1 MQCEVV
7 PAHEDSAKQQI
18 MCRPPK
24 ATEMD
29 ADAAAEHWAK
39 RALMVGLLRSISGMV
54 LTPVV
59 PGILKSALNED
70 QSKVA
75 MYQADWIFY
84 GSAIQLIIGP
94 VCGAIGDG
102 KLGRKPILVACA
114 LLQAL
119 GACAVLAAH
128 EGLLGPLQLWSA
140 WLLRQVATVAAM
152 TTTSASISDAYAHD
166 RTKIAKTAARLGGMQ
181 MGVGMLLG
189 PALGATIASKYGP
202 RGTGVVAILGG
213 VLALLGQLL
222 LVPEAGAGTRTKTEV
237 KNPFVAPLRLF
248 SEGAP
253 LRYLACASLCQALC
267 RGESAVYS
275 PFMVDI
281 WGAGPKG
288 LALTM
293 TVVGATFAASQAL
306 LVGPLVKKFGAA
318 GALRLGYACSTLQRV
333 IWSYYTY
340 PGIMLLGLALGSPG
354 FGADSIIQQLALEY
368 HPSSTPPRGELAA
381 SFSSLGTLGV
391 LASSKA
397 LGFLFAWGA
406 PRGWPGAPFA
416 VGAAASLCA
425 FSCASLG
432 ARAKAKTA

>member
-1 MQCEVV
+1 MVNWEGSPSSSRVRCCKHWGRV
-7 PAHEDSAKQQI
+7 PSS
-18 MCRPPK
+18 RPTK
-24 ATEMD
+24 G
-29 ADAAAEHWAK
+29 
-39 RALMVGLLRSISGMV
+39 V
-54 LTPVV
+54 
-59 PGILKSALNED
+59 
-70 QSKVA
+70 
-75 MYQADWIFY
+75 
-84 GSAIQLIIGP
+84 
-94 VCGAIGDG
+94 
-102 KLGRKPILVACA
+102 
-114 LLQAL
+114 
-119 GACAVLAAH
+119 
-128 EGLLGPLQLWSA
+128 LGPLQLWSA

-189 PALGATIASKYGP
+189 PAFRCDYRLEIGP

-306 LVGPLVKKFGAA
+306 FVGPLVKKVRRRGRSEA
-318 GALRLGYACSTLQRV
+318 GLRVQHAPTTHMVVLHASRGHAF
-333 IWSYYTY
+333 
-340 PGIMLLGLALGSPG
+340 GLALGSPG
-354 FGADSIIQQLALEY
+354 FGADSIIQQLALDY

-391 LASSKA
+391 LASSKV
-397 LGFLFAWGA
+397 LGFFFAWGA
-406 PRGWPGAPFA
+406 PLGWPGAPFA

-432 ARAKAKTA
+432 ARAKAKPGEFCVST

>member
-1 MQCEVV
+1 
-7 PAHEDSAKQQI
+7 

-24 ATEMD
+24 SNNDD
-29 ADAAAEHWAK
+29 ADAAAAHWAK
-39 RALMVGLLRSISGMV
+39 RALSIGLLRSVSGMV

-59 PGILKSALNED
+59 PGILKGALGGD
-70 QSKVA
+70 QARVA

-189 PALGATIASKYGP
+189 PALGATISSKYGP
-202 RGTGVVAILGG
+202 RGTGIVAIVGG
-213 VLALLGQLL
+213 VLALIGQLL
-222 LVPEAGAGTRTKTEV
+222 LVPEARRGSIGTKTEV
-237 KNPFVAPLRLF
+237 KNPFAAPLRLF

-318 GALRLGYACSTLQRV
+318 GALRLGYACSTLQRLV
-333 IWSYYTY
+333 WSYYTH

-391 LASSKA
+391 LASSKV
-397 LGFLFAWGA
+397 LGGLFAWGA
-406 PRGWPGAPFA
+406 PLGWPGAPFA

-432 ARAKAKTA
+432 ARAKAKTE